1 MGIDEDQDLIVAYP
15 SGNRWTFNPAVLSKV
30 HRPPSSASSSTPGTP
45 SMNAVGG
52 RLATATGEAA
62 VAAGTVFNSGV
73 AQQASSVSTFA
84 VGDLVQICSD
94 LERTKIL
101 QRGHGEWA
109 EAMSPTLGKV
119 GRVQQIYHDGD
130 LKVEVCGTSW
140 TYNPAAVT
148 KIATASAAES
158 GTAGSLTA
166 TTGPSGGK

>member
-1 MGIDEDQDLIVAYP
+1 
-15 SGNRWTFNPAVLSKV
+15 
-30 HRPPSSASSSTPGTP
+30 
-45 SMNAVGG
+45 MNTVGG
-52 RLATATGEAA
+52 RISAAAGEAVA
-62 VAAGTVFNSGV
+62 VGTVFGPGV
-73 AQQASSVSTFA
+73 VQQAATSTFA

-94 LERTKIL
+94 MERIKIL

-148 KIATASAAES
+148 KIATASAAEG
-158 GTAGSLTA
+158 GTASLTA
-166 TTGPSGGK
+166 ATGPSGGKRVFF